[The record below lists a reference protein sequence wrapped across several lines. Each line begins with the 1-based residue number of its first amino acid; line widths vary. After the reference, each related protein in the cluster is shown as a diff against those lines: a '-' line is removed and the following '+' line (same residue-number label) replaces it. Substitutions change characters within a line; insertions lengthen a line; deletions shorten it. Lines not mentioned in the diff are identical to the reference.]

1 MIDLSTLDTDGFA
14 LVPSFIDPDV
24 ANDLRAMYDDDARF
38 RSRVV
43 MQRHAFGRGEY
54 KYFANPIPQ
63 AIAGLRERLYAA
75 LVPFANA
82 WASRLHL
89 DMTFPSTH
97 REFVER
103 CFASDQRRPTPLLL
117 KYGTG
122 DYNCLHQDLYGPVA
136 FPLQATVYLSR
147 AGEEFGGGEVV
158 LSENRPRAQTR
169 VHVLQP
175 QQGDMLVLPSRSV
188 PRDGTRGTYRAQ
200 FKHGVGTVHWGTRY
214 ALGVVF
220 HEAL

>member
-1 MIDLSTLDTDGFA
+1 MDLSALDSDGFA
-14 LVPSFIDPDV
+14 LVPSFLDLHV
-24 ANDLRAMYDDDARF
+24 ANELRSLYDDDARF

-54 KYFANPIPQ
+54 KYFANPLPP
-63 AIAGLRERLYAA
+63 AVADMREELYAA
-75 LVPFANA
+75 LVPIANA
-82 WASRLHL
+82 WAAQLHL
-89 DMTFPSTH
+89 NVVFPASH

-103 CFASDQRRPTPLLL
+103 CFESEQRRPTPLLL
-117 KYGTG
+117 KYGPG

-136 FPLQATVYLSR
+136 FPLQGTVYLSR

-158 LSENRPRAQTR
+158 LSEKRPRAQTR

-175 QQGDMLVLPSRSV
+175 RQGDLLVLPSRSV
-188 PRDGTRGTYRAQ
+188 PRQGARGTYRAQ

>member
-1 MIDLSTLDTDGFA
+1 MDLTALHSDGFA
-14 LVPSFIDPDV
+14 LVPAFV
-24 ANDLRAMYDDDARF
+24 APETADELRAIYDDDARF

-54 KYFANPIPQ
+54 KYFANPLPP
-63 AIAGLRERLYAA
+63 AIAHMRERLYAELA
-75 LVPFANA
+75 PVANA
-82 WASRLHL
+82 WAPALHL
-89 DMTFPSTH
+89 KTSFPATH

-103 CFASDQRRPTPLLL
+103 CFDSEQRRPTPLLL
-117 KYGTG
+117 RYTKG

-147 AGEEFGGGEVV
+147 PGDEFGGGEVV

-175 QQGDMLVLPSRSV
+175 KQGDLLVLPSHSV
-188 PRDGTRGTYRAQ
+188 PREGTRGTYRAQ
-200 FKHGVGTVHWGTRY
+200 FKHGVGTVRWGTRY
-214 ALGVVF
+214 VLGIVF

>member
-1 MIDLSTLDTDGFA
+1 MDLSLVESDGFA
-14 LVPSFIDPDV
+14 LVPSFLDADT
-24 ANDLRAMYDDDARF
+24 AGELRALYDDDTRF
-38 RSRVV
+38 RSRIV

-54 KYFANPIPQ
+54 KYFANPLPP
-63 AIAGLRERLYAA
+63 AILAMRERLYASLA
-75 LVPFANA
+75 PIANA
-82 WASRLHL
+82 WASRLRL
-89 DMTFPSTH
+89 NVSFPETH
-97 REFVER
+97 RDFVER
-103 CFASDQRRPTPLLL
+103 CLRSEQRRPTPLLL
-117 KYGTG
+117 KYGPG

-147 AGEEFGGGEVV
+147 PGEEFGGGEVV

-175 QQGDMLVLPSRSV
+175 QQGDLLVLPSHSV

-200 FKHGVGTVHWGTRY
+200 FKHGVGTVRWGTRY
-214 ALGVVF
+214 VLGIVF

>member
-1 MIDLSTLDTDGFA
+1 MDLSALESDGFA
-14 LVPSFIDPDV
+14 LIPSFLESDV
-24 ANDLRAMYDDDARF
+24 ANELRAMYDDDRRF
-38 RSRVV
+38 RSRIV

-54 KYFANPIPQ
+54 KYFANPLP
-63 AIAGLRERLYAA
+63 APIAQMRERLYAA
-75 LVPFANA
+75 LVSVANA
-82 WASRLHL
+82 WAPRLRL
-89 DMTFPSTH
+89 NVTFPATH

-103 CFASDQRRPTPLLL
+103 CFDSKQHRPTPLLL
-117 KYGTG
+117 KYGPG

-147 AGEEFGGGEVV
+147 PGEEFGGGEVV

-175 QQGDMLVLPSRSV
+175 KQGDLLVLPSHSV
-188 PRDGTRGTYRAQ
+188 PRQGTRGTYRAQ

-214 ALGVVF
+214 VLGIVF
-220 HEAL
+220 HDAL

>member
-1 MIDLSTLDTDGFA
+1 MDLCALDTDGFA
-14 LVPSFIDPDV
+14 LVPSFLEPN
-24 ANDLRAMYDDDARF
+24 AAHELRAMYDDDARF
-38 RSRVV
+38 RSRVI

-54 KYFANPIPQ
+54 KYFANPLPR
-63 AIAGLRERLYAA
+63 AISDMREELYAA
-75 LVPFANA
+75 LVPVANA

-89 DMTFPSTH
+89 NVTFPPSH
-97 REFVER
+97 REFAER
-103 CFASDQRRPTPLLL
+103 CFASGQRRPTPLLL
-117 KYGTG
+117 KYATG

-147 AGEEFGGGEVV
+147 PGEEFGGGEVV

-169 VHVLQP
+169 VHVFGP
-175 QQGDMLVLPSRSV
+175 QQGDLLVLGSHTV
-188 PRDGTRGTYRAQ
+188 PRQGTRGTYRAQ
-200 FKHGVGTVHWGTRY
+200 LRHGVSTVRWGTRY